1 MFHQQAAAILW
12 AQILIT
18 ASHSAVRQLFRSHVH
33 HSINRWQLKSYSQS
47 VLQVAEA
54 QLACMWSSMNGGQ
67 QRVCGGW
74 V

>member
-12 AQILIT
+12 AHILIA
-18 ASHSAVRQLFRSHVH
+18 ASHSAVRQLLTSHMH
-33 HSINRWQLKSYSQS
+33 HSINRRQSQSYSQF

-54 QLACMWSSMNGGQ
+54 QLACMCSSMNGGQ